1 MVSCLEVLSDV
12 SHQML
17 QLLKG
22 NDQKKKDEELDD
34 AYNGQ
39 TQTNDNEQVA
49 PVNLAKRFLTE
60 ENAKPLLK
68 VMVVILLQGQLQAPN
83 QLLEVYFLARK

>member
-1 MVSCLEVLSDV
+1 
-12 SHQML
+12 ML

-39 TQTNDNEQVA
+39 TQTNDNEQV
-49 PVNLAKRFLTE
+49 PLVQPRQTVSNRGKRKATVESDGSYFALRTTSGSQPTLRSVFSSKE
-60 ENAKPLLK
+60 
-68 VMVVILLQGQLQAPN
+68 VV
-83 QLLEVYFLARK
+83 

>member
-1 MVSCLEVLSDV
+1 
-12 SHQML
+12 ML

-39 TQTNDNEQVA
+39 TQTNDNE
-49 PVNLAKRFLTE
+49 
-60 ENAKPLLK
+60 
-68 VMVVILLQGQLQAPN
+68 
-83 QLLEVYFLARK
+83 